1 MERFYFHIAEGEE
14 IKNGGVTD
22 VYFLRD
28 VKILEE
34 LGIRKRVK
42 GEIRAASLPDE
53 WSWAVFAGL
62 EEAAH
67 LLEGLNIDVV
77 AMEEGTLF
85 GPEIPVMTVE
95 GVYSEWAAYETSLL
109 GLLCQASG
117 IATRAARC
125 KKAAGDRGVYS
136 FGARRMHPAI
146 TPMIERSAYIGGC
159 DGVSAT
165 IGAELIEKPAVG
177 TMPHALILT
186 IGDEREAFQ
195 AFDRIVEPEVKR
207 VALVDTFN
215 DEKFGALIAAE
226 ALGDRLEAVRLDTPR
241 SRRGNFLK
249 IAQEVRWELDLRGY
263 RNVKIFV
270 SGGIDEWVIDDLNVV
285 ADAYGVGGYISNAPM
300 VDFSLDIVEV
310 EGKPVAKRGKMS
322 GAKQVWR
329 CAECGGT
336 IVLPAEEEPPDCCG
350 REREGLLKAVLSSG
364 EIVGELKK
372 PQAIREKVLKQ
383 LAMVE
388 R

>member
-1 MERFYFHIAEGEE
+1 MERFFFHIAEGDE
-14 IKNGGVTD
+14 IKKGGVTD

-28 VKILEE
+28 VKILKE
-34 LGIRKRVK
+34 LGINKRVK

-53 WSWAVFAGL
+53 WDWAVFAGL
-62 EEAAH
+62 EEATH
-67 LLEGLNIDVV
+67 LLEGLDVDVV

-85 GPEIPVMTVE
+85 GPEVPVLTIE
-95 GVYSEWAAYETSLL
+95 GVYSEWATYETSLL
-109 GLLCQASG
+109 GFLCQASG

-125 KKAAGDRGVYS
+125 KKAAGERGVFS

-146 TPMIERSAYIGGC
+146 TPMIERSAYVGGC

-165 IGAELIEKPAVG
+165 IGAELIEKPAIG

-186 IGDEREAFQ
+186 IGDERQAFL

-226 ALGDRLEAVRLDTPR
+226 ALGEKLEAVRLDTPR

-249 IAQEVRWELDLRGY
+249 IAQEVRWELDLRGF
-263 RNVKIFV
+263 RNVKIFA
-270 SGGIDEWVIDDLNVV
+270 SGGIDEWTIDELNAVV
-285 ADAYGVGGYISNAPM
+285 DAYGVGGYISNAPM
-300 VDFSLDIVEV
+300 VDYSLDIVEV
-310 EGKPVAKRGKMS
+310 EGKPIAKRGKMS

-329 CAECGGT
+329 CRDCGKT
-336 IVLPAEEEPPDCCG
+336 IVLPSKERPPDCCG
-350 REREGLLKAVLSSG
+350 LKPEGLLKDLLRSG
-364 EIVGELKK
+364 KIVGELKK

-383 LAMVE
+383 LEQVE